1 MTKVKHGGQDEQSA
15 VVGVT
20 LSGRVDRFIS
30 DVPTCLPDLERRQGV
45 AEISH
50 RVIDVLADDIGK
62 THVAIMG
69 TERVVHLNL
78 LVDDIGTNKDPVH
91 GVSFVNDKV
100 EFVHGVKTSNNI
112 SVVRCIPFEVII
124 EVISATEKA
133 VHQVTV
139 ENMGLDW
146 I

>member
-1 MTKVKHGGQDEQSA
+1 
-15 VVGVT
+15 
-20 LSGRVDRFIS
+20 
-30 DVPTCLPDLERRQGV
+30 
-45 AEISH
+45 
-50 RVIDVLADDIGK
+50 
-62 THVAIMG
+62 MG

-100 EFVHGVKTSNNI
+100 EFVHGVKTSNNV
-112 SVVRCIPFEVII
+112 SVVRCIPFEVVI
-124 EVISATEKA
+124 EVITATEKA
-133 VHQVTV
+133 VHEVTV